1 MDQNASNGPSK
12 GSWREKLGLGNGKKD
27 MPKIAD
33 EFKPTPAE
41 PKPAPKAPGTAPRAP
56 QPVTKLAPMA
66 PRTPGARSMPQPK
79 PVPAP
84 AVTKPAMAVAQD
96 GLAERLKA
104 QRQAAEKLAE
114 QRVSMAREK
123 AEARSADSARND
135 QPRPAPVPMAN
146 DKPKFTFAEEEIAAA
161 KREAPA
167 SGAKEFQ
174 AGLLR
179 KSPPPPP
186 PPPINGPTVTPP
198 RPTLGGEKPIAGT
211 GGETRRM
218 QPQLG
223 ASTQPSLG
231 YRPLDPPSFQS
242 ALKRGAGVQAPQRGF
257 TAQRPSFGDNGFGD
271 QRRREPTEDFRRRP
285 EPSLRGEDRG
295 DMLRAEPRRGGPRG
309 RRQEYDEDMGD
320 VFEDEAP
327 PQRRRANAR
336 DYNQAYQEYDETERD
351 EAPRR
356 RSSGPLLI
364 LLAIL
369 VVAGLFVTALWYYYF
384 HMKPVSVTSGGSV
397 PVITAPT
404 DPAKVTP
411 EPNAET
417 TGPDLAPASTAKK
430 KIYDRILGEADAGG
444 QMVPTEEQPSPV
456 EPMLAPQ
463 PDNSTNLPEPV
474 APTGQTGL
482 NNDTSAM
489 PIPEPA
495 GGQSPGE
502 LVPTPEPLPLPP
514 TPGND
519 GTQGS
524 MPSPDTDTLAAE
536 VQNAT
541 RGTQASALSAAPE
554 PPAPEPPAA
563 TVSGGESLA
572 MAEAT
577 SNDSAAIDE
586 QATPPSNDEP
596 AAAAPESE
604 EAQPPKAKAKQKTAT
619 TKPKKQKA
627 AATESVANGEP
638 LVLVAPE
645 EPPPPPAAAAESIA
659 PSTEDVAATTSNTT
673 SNSGLFGAGAKK
685 LTGKRAE
692 NAGSTAKTLASSQQA
707 TASTQDQVASID
719 TQQRTTSSAV
729 EPEQAPPPKAT
740 TTTTTSSGGTGY
752 VAQVAS
758 LRSEDEAR
766 AELDRLRG
774 SYGNLIGNLST
785 RITKATVAGTT
796 RYRLGFG
803 PLPSRSQAAKLCSSL
818 IAAGERDCAVRGL

>member
-1 MDQNASNGPSK
+1 
-12 GSWREKLGLGNGKKD
+12 
-27 MPKIAD
+27 MPQA
-33 EFKPTPAE
+33 KPTPSPGASA
-41 PKPAPKAPGTAPRAP
+41 KPA
-56 QPVTKLAPMA
+56 
-66 PRTPGARSMPQPK
+66 GAG
-79 PVPAP
+79 
-84 AVTKPAMAVAQD
+84 AQD
-96 GLAERLKA
+96 SLAERLKA

-123 AEARSADSARND
+123 AEARAADSAPA
-135 QPRPAPVPMAN
+135 QKAEPRATPAPAPG
-146 DKPKFTFAEEEIAAA
+146 DKPKFTFADEEIAAA
-161 KREAPA
+161 KRETP
-167 SGAKEFQ
+167 SNPAKEFQ

-186 PPPINGPTVTPP
+186 PPINGPSVTPP

-211 GGETRRM
+211 GGEARRM

-223 ASTQPSLG
+223 GSSQPSLG

-242 ALKRGAGVQAPQRGF
+242 ALKRGTGIQTPQRTF
-257 TAQRPSFGDNGFGD
+257 NAPRPSFGDNGFGD
-271 QRRREPTEDFRRRP
+271 QRRREPAEDFRRRP

-295 DMLRAEPRRGGPRG
+295 DMLRAEPRRGGGRG

-327 PQRRRANAR
+327 QPRRRANAR
-336 DYNQAYQEYDETERD
+336 DYNQAYQEYDEHERD

-397 PVITAPT
+397 PVITAP
-404 DPAKVTP
+404 DEPAKVNP
-411 EPNAET
+411 EPNTEA
-417 TGPDLAPASTAKK
+417 TGTDLAPASTAKK
-430 KIYDRILGEADAGG
+430 KIYDRILGEADTGG
-444 QMVPTEEQPSPV
+444 QMVPTEEQPAPV
-456 EPMLAPQ
+456 EQLPTQQ
-463 PDNSTNLPEPV
+463 PDNTNMLPEPV
-474 APTGQTGL
+474 APSGQTGL
-482 NNDTSAM
+482 NNDSSAM

-495 GGQSPGE
+495 GGGQSAGE
-502 LVPTPEPLPLPP
+502 TMPEPLPLPP

-524 MPSPDTDTLAAE
+524 LSVPDTQALAAE
-536 VQNAT
+536 VNDAT
-541 RGTQASALSAAPE
+541 RGAQASGLSATPEPSAPE
-554 PPAPEPPAA
+554 PSNTA
-563 TVSGGESLA
+563 GQSLA
-572 MAEAT
+572 MAEA
-577 SNDSAAIDE
+577 NDSAAIDE
-586 QATPPSNDEP
+586 QATPPSDEEP
-596 AAAAPESE
+596 AAAAPEPDE
-604 EAQPPKAKAKQKTAT
+604 VAKPTKAKAKQKTAT
-619 TKPKKQKA
+619 TKPKKQKTA
-627 AATESVANGEP
+627 ADEAASSGEP

-645 EPPPPPAAAAESIA
+645 DPPPPPPAAETIA
-659 PSTEDVAATTSNTT
+659 PSTQDVAATTSNTT
-673 SNSGLFGAGAKK
+673 SSSGLFGTGAKK

-692 NAGSTAKTLASSQQA
+692 NAGSTAKTISTSQQA
-707 TASTQDQVASID
+707 STASQDQVASID
-719 TQQRTTSSAV
+719 TQQRTTAAAV
-729 EPEQAPPPKAT
+729 EPEPEPAPKAT
-740 TTTTTSSGGTGY
+740 TSSSNSSSSGGTGY

-758 LRSEDEAR
+758 LRSEAEAR

>member
-12 GSWREKLGLGNGKKD
+12 GSWRDKLGLGNGKKD

-41 PKPAPKAPGTAPRAP
+41 PKPVQKAPVTAPRAP

-66 PRTPGARSMPQPK
+66 PRTPGARSMPQLKPA

-84 AVTKPAMAVAQD
+84 AKPTVAAAGQD
-96 GLAERLKA
+96 SLAERLKA

-123 AEARSADSARND
+123 AEARAADSVAARKEE
-135 QPRPAPVPMAN
+135 PRPTPAPA
-146 DKPKFTFAEEEIAAA
+146 DKPKFTFADEEIAAA
-161 KREAPA
+161 KRETP
-167 SGAKEFQ
+167 SSPGKEFQ

-179 KSPPPPP
+179 KTPPPP
-186 PPPINGPTVTPP
+186 PPPINGPSVTPP

-211 GGETRRM
+211 TGDARRM

-223 ASTQPSLG
+223 GSTQPSLG

-242 ALKRGAGVQAPQRGF
+242 ALKRGSGIQTPQRTF
-257 TAQRPSFGDNGFGD
+257 TPPRPSFGDNGFGD
-271 QRRREPTEDFRRRP
+271 QRRREPAEDFRRRP
-285 EPSLRGEDRG
+285 EPTLRGDDR
-295 DMLRAEPRRGGPRG
+295 DTLRAEARRGPGRG
-309 RRQEYDEDMGD
+309 RRQDFDEDMGD

-336 DYNQAYQEYDETERD
+336 DYNQAYQEYDENDRD

-369 VVAGLFVTALWYYYF
+369 VVAGLFVTGLWYYYF

-404 DPAKVTP
+404 DPAKVNP
-411 EPNAET
+411 EPNTET
-417 TGPDLAPASTAKK
+417 TGSDLAPAATAKK
-430 KIYDRILGEADAGG
+430 KIYDRILGEADTGG
-444 QMVPTEEQPSPV
+444 QMVPTEEAPAPV
-456 EPMLAPQ
+456 EQMPTPQ
-463 PDNSTNLPEPV
+463 PDNTNMLPEPV
-474 APTGQTGL
+474 APSGQTGL
-482 NNDTSAM
+482 SNDSSAM

-495 GGQSPGE
+495 GGGQSAGE
-502 LVPTPEPLPLPP
+502 TMPEPLPLPP

-524 MPSPDTDTLAAE
+524 LQVPDTQALAAE
-536 VQNAT
+536 VDDAT
-541 RGTQASALSAAPE
+541 RGAQASSLSAVPE
-554 PPAPEPPAA
+554 PPAPEPSTTA
-563 TVSGGESLA
+563 GQSLA
-572 MAEAT
+572 MAEA
-577 SNDSAAIDE
+577 NDGAAIDE
-586 QATPPSNDEP
+586 QATPPSDDEP
-596 AAAAPESE
+596 AAAAPAPDE

-627 AATESVANGEP
+627 AAEEAAASGEP

-645 EPPPPPAAAAESIA
+645 ELPPPPPTAESIA
-659 PSTEDVAATTSNTT
+659 PSTQDVAATTNAT
-673 SNSGLFGAGAKK
+673 SNSGSFFGTGAKK

-692 NAGSTAKTLASSQQA
+692 NAGSATKAIASSQQA
-707 TASTQDQVASID
+707 SVSTQDQVASID
-719 TQQRTTSSAV
+719 TQQSTTSSAL
-729 EPEQAPPPKAT
+729 EPEPAPKPT
-740 TTTTTSSGGTGY
+740 TSSSNSSSSGGTGY

-758 LRSEDEAR
+758 LRSEAEAR

-774 SYGNLIGNLST
+774 SYGSLIGNLST

>member
-41 PKPAPKAPGTAPRAP
+41 PKPVQKTPGTAPRAP

-79 PVPAP
+79 VSSALTAP
-84 AVTKPAMAVAQD
+84 KPAGSAAQD
-96 GLAERLKA
+96 SLAERLKA

-123 AEARSADSARND
+123 AEARTSDSPRND
-135 QPRPAPVPMAN
+135 QTRPAPLPSG

-161 KREAPA
+161 KRETPA
-167 SGAKEFQ
+167 SSGKEFQ

-186 PPPINGPTVTPP
+186 PPPMNGPNVTPP

-211 GGETRRM
+211 GGEARRM
-218 QPQLG
+218 QSTLG
-223 ASTQPSLG
+223 GGTQASLG

-242 ALKRGAGVQAPQRGF
+242 ALKRGPGIQAPQRGSF
-257 TAQRPSFGDNGFGD
+257 NAQRPSFGDNGFGD
-271 QRRREPTEDFRRRP
+271 QRRREPAEDFRRRP
-285 EPSLRGEDRG
+285 EPSLRGGDDRV
-295 DMLRAEPRRGGPRG
+295 DMLRAEPRRGARG
-309 RRQEYDEDMGD
+309 RRQEYEEDMGD

-327 PQRRRANAR
+327 QPRRRANAR

-369 VVAGLFVTALWYYYF
+369 VVAGLFVTGLWYYYF

-397 PVITAPT
+397 PVITAPA
-404 DPAKVTP
+404 DPAKVNP
-411 EPNAET
+411 EPNMES
-417 TGPDLAPASTAKK
+417 TGTDLAPASTAKK

-444 QMVPTEEQPSPV
+444 QMVPTEEQPSLV
-456 EPMLAPQ
+456 EPTPP
-463 PDNSTNLPEPV
+463 PDNTNMLPEPV
-474 APTGQTGL
+474 APSGQTGL
-482 NNDTSAM
+482 SNDSSAM

-495 GGQSPGE
+495 GGQSAGE
-502 LVPTPEPLPLPP
+502 LMPTPEPLPLPP

-524 MPSPDTDTLAAE
+524 LNVPDTQALAAE
-536 VQNAT
+536 VNDAT
-541 RGTQASALSAAPE
+541 RGAQSTARSAVPEPSVPE
-554 PPAPEPPAA
+554 PPSAA
-563 TVSGGESLA
+563 TGQSLA
-572 MAEAT
+572 MAEST
-577 SNDSAAIDE
+577 SNEGAAFDE
-586 QATPPSNDEP
+586 QATPPSDDEP
-596 AAAAPESE
+596 AAEV
-604 EAQPPKAKAKQKTAT
+604 QPPKAKAKTAT
-619 TKPKKQKA
+619 TKPKKQQPA
-627 AATESVANGEP
+627 EDESASSGQP

-645 EPPPPPAAAAESIA
+645 ELPPPAAAESL
-659 PSTEDVAATTSNTT
+659 PLSTQDVATTNDAA
-673 SNSGLFGAGAKK
+673 NSSGSFFGSGAKR

-692 NAGSTAKTLASSQQA
+692 NAGTTATTISSSQKPS
-707 TASTQDQVASID
+707 ASAQDQVASID
-719 TQQRTTSSAV
+719 TQQRTTSSAL
-729 EPEQAPPPKAT
+729 EPEPAPKPSAT
-740 TTTTTSSGGTGY
+740 TNNSSSSGGTGY

-758 LRSEDEAR
+758 LRSEAEAR

-774 SYGNLIGNLST
+774 SYGNLIGGLST

>member
-12 GSWREKLGLGNGKKD
+12 GSWREKLGLGNGKKE

-41 PKPAPKAPGTAPRAP
+41 PKPVPKAPGTAPRAP

-66 PRTPGARSMPQPK
+66 PRTPGARSMPAAK
-79 PVPAP
+79 PAP
-84 AVTKPAMAVAQD
+84 APAPASAAKPAVAVAQD
-96 GLAERLKA
+96 SLAERLKA

-123 AEARSADSARND
+123 AEARAADSPAVRKEET
-135 QPRPAPVPMAN
+135 RPAPAAPSE
-146 DKPKFTFAEEEIAAA
+146 KPKFTFADEEIAAA
-161 KREAPA
+161 KRETPM
-167 SGAKEFQ
+167 SGGKEFQ

-179 KSPPPPP
+179 KAPPP

-211 GGETRRM
+211 GGEMRRM

-223 ASTQPSLG
+223 GSSQQPSLG

-242 ALKRGAGVQAPQRGF
+242 ALKRGTGIQTPQRGF
-257 TAQRPSFGDNGFGD
+257 NVPRPSFGDNGFGD
-271 QRRREPTEDFRRRP
+271 QRRREQPEDYRRRP
-285 EPSLRGEDRG
+285 EPSLRGEDR
-295 DMLRAEPRRGGPRG
+295 DMLRAEARRGSARG
-309 RRQEYDEDMGD
+309 RRQDYDDEMGD

-336 DYNQAYQEYDETERD
+336 DYNQAYQEYDEADRD

-369 VVAGLFVTALWYYYF
+369 VVAGLFVTGLWYYYF
-384 HMKPVSVTSGGSV
+384 HMKPVAVTSGGSV
-397 PVITAPT
+397 PVITAPSE
-404 DPAKVTP
+404 PAKVNP
-411 EPNAET
+411 EPNTET
-417 TGPDLAPASTAKK
+417 TGNDLAPAATAKK
-430 KIYDRILGEADAGG
+430 KIYDRILGEADTGG

-456 EPMLAPQ
+456 EPSLTPQ
-463 PDNSTNLPEPV
+463 PDNSGMLPEPV
-474 APTGQTGL
+474 APSGQTGL
-482 NNDTSAM
+482 NNDSSAS

-495 GGQSPGE
+495 GGQASGE
-502 LVPTPEPLPLPP
+502 TMPTPEPLPLPP

-524 MPSPDTDTLAAE
+524 MPVPDTNTLAAE

-541 RGTQASALSAAPE
+541 RGTSATALSAAPE

-563 TVSGGESLA
+563 TASGESLA
-572 MAEAT
+572 MAEVN
-577 SNDSAAIDE
+577 SNDGAATDE
-586 QATPPSNDEP
+586 QATPPSDEP
-596 AAAAPESE
+596 AAAAPEPDE
-604 EAQPPKAKAKQKTAT
+604 VQPPKAKSKQKTAT
-619 TKPKKQKA
+619 STAKKQKTA
-627 AATESVANGEP
+627 AAESAANGEP
-638 LVLVAPE
+638 LVLVAPS
-645 EPPPPPAAAAESIA
+645 EPPPPPAAAESVA
-659 PSTEDVAATTSNTT
+659 PSTENVAATTTNTT
-673 SNSGLFGAGAKK
+673 TNSGSLFGTGAKK

-692 NAGSTAKTLASSQQA
+692 NAGSTAKTISSSQQA
-707 TASTQDQVASID
+707 STSAQDQVASID
-719 TQQRTTSSAV
+719 TTQRTTSSALQP
-729 EPEQAPPPKAT
+729 EPAPKAS
-740 TTTTTSSGGTGY
+740 TTTSTGGTGF

-758 LRSEDEAR
+758 LRSEAEAR

-774 SYGNLIGNLST
+774 SYGNLIGTLST

-803 PLPSRSQAAKLCSSL
+803 PLPSRSEAAKLCSSL

>member
-41 PKPAPKAPGTAPRAP
+41 PKLAQKASGTAPRAP

-79 PVPAP
+79 TSPTPTPPKP
-84 AVTKPAMAVAQD
+84 AVAVAQD
-96 GLAERLKA
+96 SLAERLKA

-123 AEARSADSARND
+123 AETRASDSARND
-135 QPRPAPVPMAN
+135 QPRPLPAPG

-161 KREAPA
+161 KRETPA
-167 SGAKEFQ
+167 SPGKEFQ

-179 KSPPPPP
+179 KAPPPPP
-186 PPPINGPTVTPP
+186 PMNGPNVTPP

-211 GGETRRM
+211 GGDLRRM
-218 QPQLG
+218 QPQPG
-223 ASTQPSLG
+223 AGTQPSLG

-242 ALKRGAGVQAPQRGF
+242 ALKRGSGIQAPQR
-257 TAQRPSFGDNGFGD
+257 TAFNTQRPSFGDNGFGD
-271 QRRREPTEDFRRRP
+271 QRRREPAEDFRRRP
-285 EPSLRGEDRG
+285 EPSLRGEERG
-295 DMLRAEPRRGGPRG
+295 DMLRAEPRRGGGRG
-309 RRQEYDEDMGD
+309 RRQEYEEDMGD

-384 HMKPVSVTSGGSV
+384 HMKPVSVTSSGSV
-397 PVITAPT
+397 PVITAP
-404 DPAKVTP
+404 DAPAKVNP
-411 EPNAET
+411 EPNAEAT
-417 TGPDLAPASTAKK
+417 DGNASTASTAKK

-444 QMVPTEEQPSPV
+444 QMVPTEEQPSLV
-456 EPMLAPQ
+456 EPTPQ
-463 PDNSTNLPEPV
+463 PDNTNMLPEPV
-474 APTGQTGL
+474 APSGQTGM
-482 NNDTSAM
+482 NNDSSAM

-495 GGQSPGE
+495 SGE
-502 LVPTPEPLPLPP
+502 NAGETMPTPEPLPLPP

-524 MPSPDTDTLAAE
+524 ISGPDTQTLAAE
-536 VQNAT
+536 VNNAT
-541 RGTQASALSAAPE
+541 RGAQASGLSAEPE
-554 PPAPEPPAA
+554 PMAPKSSASA
-563 TVSGGESLA
+563 GESLA
-572 MAEAT
+572 MAEA
-577 SNDSAAIDE
+577 NDGAAIDE
-586 QATPPSNDEP
+586 QATPPSDEP
-596 AAAAPESE
+596 AAADPDEV
-604 EAQPPKAKAKQKTAT
+604 QPPKAKAKQK
-619 TKPKKQKA
+619 
-627 AATESVANGEP
+627 AATSKAKAQKSVAETAANNGQP
-638 LVLVAPE
+638 LVLVPPE
-645 EPPPPPAAAAESIA
+645 EPPPPPVAAESIT
-659 PSTEDVAATTSNTT
+659 PSTQDVASTTSNTT
-673 SNSGLFGAGAKK
+673 STSGLFGNGAKK

-692 NAGSTAKTLASSQQA
+692 NAGSTAKSISTSQKSSASS
-707 TASTQDQVASID
+707 QDQVASID
-719 TQQRTTSSAV
+719 TQQRTTTSSALV
-729 EPEQAPPPKAT
+729 PESAPAPKET
-740 TTTTTSSGGTGY
+740 TTNSSTSGGTGY

-758 LRSEDEAR
+758 LRSETEAR

-774 SYGNLIGNLST
+774 SYGSLIGNLST